1 MDGSDLALPRLI
13 QALEGSAREIDVTFA
28 RAGSQLGE
36 GLSLFENLKE
46 RLSTLSTELSGETIA
61 DAGRT
66 LSGLAGELRA
76 INDGLH
82 DETGVL
88 QELATHSKDAAQA
101 LDRLLE
107 HMRLITI
114 LARSARIEA
123 VSVQAAG
130 RDFGDFTSEI
140 VALTTQAQRTIQ
152 NCARDHDHLSALLG
166 TALAAQR
173 DFEGRYGHALTALAG
188 NLEQTL
194 AEVAQRQQRSVAL
207 TADAALHSG
216 KIAMAAGGAIIALQ
230 SGDSIRQRLEHAIK
244 ALRLLGSVAAGQ
256 GPTAEFDAEERGAA
270 ALVLRR
276 LQAAQLDESAVTL
289 SQDAEAIEATLA
301 LLAGDTAGLL
311 DLVRSLYQGDG
322 GKSGGEKSGSFLAE
336 LEAELAQAADLLAK
350 CDRARSGVDRVT
362 DALSTVLETCQET
375 VAALADTVSSIVLIG
390 MNAGLRAAR
399 IGTGGRSLV
408 VIAQELKFAA
418 DQVASDAAA
427 LTPTFAQMQ
436 QASRG
441 LKSGG
446 RLDAAHF
453 SALDDAM
460 RDSLAAM
467 RRTGDR
473 LGVTLGQ
480 LSREGGGFGEVV
492 ARARLSF
499 SNAGAMSDLIA
510 SGAVELARSV
520 ADRAIPERAG
530 LAERV
535 RGLIDAH
542 VWPNYTMVGERS
554 IHQGVV
560 GLLLPDQAGA
570 VAPAVVV
577 QTADD
582 LDDILF

>member
-1 MDGSDLALPRLI
+1 MDGNDPALPRLI

-46 RLSTLSTELSGETIA
+46 RLSTLSAELSGEAIA

-76 INDGLH
+76 INDGLY

-244 ALRLLGSVAAGQ
+244 ALRLLGSVADGQ
-256 GPTAEFDAEERGAA
+256 GPAAEFDAEERGAA

-276 LQAAQLDESAVTL
+276 LQAAQLDESALAL

-520 ADRAIPERAG
+520 ADRAMPERAG